1 MVKLPHPPLEDDDFE
16 APTAKRPVP
25 AELRDYEGDAQT
37 AGQVTTKL
45 RRAEIDALLS
55 KERQQK
61 SGMRPAVT
69 DEDIERFARREAVT
83 LPAPPDTAPEEE
95 PLPLGSVRTPPPPT
109 VDEADLDA
117 GDED

>member
-1 MVKLPHPPLEDDDFE
+1 MVKLPHTPLEDDDFE

-25 AELRDYEGDAQT
+25 AELREYEGEAQT
-37 AGQVTTKL
+37 AGYVTTKL
-45 RRAEIDALLS
+45 RRAEIEELLS

-83 LPAPPDTAPEEE
+83 LPAPPDPASQQE
-95 PLPLGSVRTPPPPT
+95 PLPRGAAKTPPPPP

-117 GDED
+117 GDEG